1 MGSDSRWMECLSVE
15 CLAGSLLSNN
25 IHVLYI
31 LVILLGI
38 SRSFFDMQILGLIIN
53 AVYLEKKD
61 LSDAPPLQECHVNH
75 TWHSLFFFLNHQCG
89 RVYQPI
95 AVRLCK

>member
-25 IHVLYI
+25 IHVLYTI

-53 AVYLEKKD
+53 ADYLEKR
-61 LSDAPPLQECHVNH
+61 
-75 TWHSLFFFLNHQCG
+75 SL
-89 RVYQPI
+89 
-95 AVRLCK
+95 